1 MPELDYLDHGRVI
14 LPTNADPAIVQVEGY
29 ERLYLGLDLGRR
41 DPTVPNALTKRLV
54 NHAPPNDF
62 TEGYAADWTIGQLRD
77 PAQRI
82 ADRIEALMMNDHAP
96 ATETS

>member
-41 DPTVPNALTKRLV
+41 DPTALVLSRDRQLPEWSTCPFYLLHRPSQRRLGF
-54 NHAPPNDF
+54 P
-62 TEGYAADWTIGQLRD
+62 ER
-77 PAQRI
+77 
-82 ADRIEALMMNDHAP
+82 
-96 ATETS
+96 TSN